1 MNALQILRTGEPD
14 ELRTFELGR
23 LELYRVGSMVIG
35 RAIYEPG
42 WRWTQH
48 VRPLVD
54 TELCEVAHVGL
65 VVSGSAGVLMADG
78 TDVVLR
84 AGDFFA
90 IPSGHD
96 SWVIGDEQ
104 YVSLHLLGADAYAAP
119 ALDESGTPDPA

>member
-1 MNALQILRTGEPD
+1 
-14 ELRTFELGR
+14 
-23 LELYRVGSMVIG
+23 MVIG